1 MQIPAVFVI
10 FEKRCGLMHGGY
22 GSESEDKS
30 FIYLGSNLFAIFVT
44 CIWWCHCKNSNKPSL
59 MFLNLLIFVKEIG

>member
-1 MQIPAVFVI
+1 
-10 FEKRCGLMHGGY
+10 MHGGY